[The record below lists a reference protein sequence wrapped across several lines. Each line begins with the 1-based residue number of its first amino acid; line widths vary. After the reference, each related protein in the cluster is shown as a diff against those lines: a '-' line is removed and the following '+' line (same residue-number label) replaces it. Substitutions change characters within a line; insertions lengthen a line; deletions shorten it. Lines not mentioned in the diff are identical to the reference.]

1 MTRAYDD
8 IEAVTR
14 LLEEK
19 EKDLELTVQ
28 IGKELLAQN
37 NRLESRVTEL
47 TGELKTANENLAQL
61 SHDLYQKNEL
71 VSILTN
77 DYDDSGSENGKKRKF
92 VFFFKIQFLKFYS
105 ILFIVTPTASKSI
118 NLDLLNKK
126 ISCLE
131 DENKSLRQEAMQLVK
146 ETDECEEAERRLM
159 ADITSQLN
167 STNFEY
173 DGMSK
178 YNGFFFYFFKHFLIS
193 LSLLPIQT

>member
-77 DYDDSGSENGKKRKF
+77 DYDDSGSENGKKSQPIF
-92 VFFFKIQFLKFYS
+92 PNFLF
-105 ILFIVTPTASKSI
+105 
-118 NLDLLNKK
+118 
-126 ISCLE
+126 
-131 DENKSLRQEAMQLVK
+131 
-146 ETDECEEAERRLM
+146 
-159 ADITSQLN
+159 
-167 STNFEY
+167 
-173 DGMSK
+173 
-178 YNGFFFYFFKHFLIS
+178 
-193 LSLLPIQT
+193 